1 MPDMLVKLYG
11 LESVD
16 TLLEAQDDSGVCIR
30 RILPPEKHILVNW
43 ISEEFNEKWAS
54 ECEIA
59 FTNHPVSCFVAIE
72 KEKIIGFA
80 CYNATAKGFFGPEGV
95 EEKSR
100 RRGIGKA
107 LALRC
112 LHAMADDGFGYA
124 IIGAAGPTDFYA
136 KAVKATV
143 IEGSTP
149 GIYEGMLKG

>member
-1 MPDMLVKLYG
+1 MLVKLYA
-11 LESVD
+11 LDSVD
-16 TLLEAQDDSGVCIR
+16 PLIKEQDASGVCIR
-30 RILPPEKHILVNW
+30 RILPPEKHILVHW
-43 ISEEFNEKWAS
+43 AREEFNEKWAS
-54 ECEIA
+54 ECDVA
-59 FTNHPVSCFVAIE
+59 FTNHPVSCFVAVE
-72 KEKIIGFA
+72 RERVVGFA

-95 EEKSR
+95 AETSR

-112 LHAMADDGFGYA
+112 LHAMAEDGYAYA

-149 GIYEGMLKG
+149 GIYQGMLKG